1 MNILIII
8 PLCSVLCA
16 ICFSGALSYLVL
28 IISLA
33 LTVYSMR
40 HEAKKVSKYSILFT
54 ICFVIMSLRMMCVS
68 QVRLELNREY
78 HISGTVEEILSEDGG
93 FQSILLKA
101 EQINGVS
108 TSQSIIVH
116 NDKYKLDEN
125 SRAEM
130 LVSTKA
136 ISSSKNFG
144 MSNYEQYLNG
154 KGIYN
159 ICEVKNLVD
168 VEMNVSMIEGLR
180 LKQIRYIEDVID
192 ENLSSDHSGFIKSLL
207 LSSKLSSES
216 QLVELYKD
224 FGLAH
229 ILAVS
234 GLHISI
240 IAVFIMW
247 ILSKTRLK
255 YVVKVAIV
263 STLILWYSY
272 LLGFPASTIRAL
284 IMFLISQLAIINKR
298 KYNVYNSLGLAM
310 GIMLIINPKWL
321 GEVGFQLSFIAS
333 LSIAVLRPRVQVLL
347 RPLLGDRDFGVSTFI
362 AVNLGLFPIQM
373 LYFNQF
379 NIWSLVA
386 NVVLIPIVS
395 IMLIICIT
403 GIAFSV
409 LHINIIVGLLFKG
422 LSLILNCTN
431 VFLELLKLLPFQN
444 FSMTYANGYWIVVYY
459 IFLLIWLY
467 HKYLFS
473 VSVYRIY
480 TCLLF
485 VLLFGNGINYDDSL
499 YIEFLDVGQGDS
511 ALITKGDVNMLIDT
525 GGNVF
530 GDYNPGVEV
539 TCNLLK
545 SRGIVLDMVFITHF
559 DLDHSNGVDCIIDSG
574 IVENFG
580 ISYEDESSNIYN
592 SIVDSGLETHLLG
605 AGDSIDIGEL
615 RFEIVSPK
623 SGYQE
628 SNDNS
633 LVLSL
638 KYREREVL
646 FTGDISSTV
655 EDDLTDKLNAVDI
668 LKVAHHGS
676 DTSSSERFLQLTS
689 PEYAVISV
697 GVNSYGH
704 PSEQVLERLNHIGAK
719 VFRTDEDGAIRF
731 RIDDDIIYESF
742 NGEAKIDFD
751 LIIYIF
757 FSILFNDVLLVLMK
771 RKGRMDD
778 ESLRLLQ

>member
-1 MNILIII
+1 MNLLIII
-8 PLCSVLCA
+8 PLCSILCA
-16 ICFSGALSYLVL
+16 ICFRGALSYLLLV
-28 IISLA
+28 ISLA
-33 LTVYSMR
+33 LTIYSMR
-40 HEAKKVSKYSILFT
+40 HEAKNISKYSILFT
-54 ICFVIMSLRMMCVS
+54 VCFIIMSVRISLIS
-68 QVRLELNREY
+68 QIVLELDREY
-78 HISGTVEEILSEDGG
+78 HISGTVKEVLSEDDG
-93 FQSILLKA
+93 FQSLLIKT

-108 TSQSIIVH
+108 AVQNIIVH
-116 NDKYKLDEN
+116 NDNGVLCEN
-125 SRAEM
+125 SRVEM
-130 LVSTKA
+130 EVVTKA

-154 KGIYN
+154 RGIYN
-159 ICEVKNLVD
+159 ICEVKSIAHEEVD
-168 VEMNVSMIEGLR
+168 VSPIEGLR
-180 LKQIRYIEDVID
+180 LKQIRYIEEVID
-192 ENLSSDHSGFIKSLL
+192 ENLSADHSGFIKSLL

-247 ILSKTRLK
+247 ILSRFRTK
-255 YVVKVAIV
+255 YVVKVGIV
-263 STLILWYSY
+263 SCLILWYSY

-284 IMFLISQLAIINKR
+284 IMFLVSQLAIITRR

-310 GIMLIINPKWL
+310 GIMLFINPKWIS
-321 GEVGFQLSFIAS
+321 EVGFQLSFIAAA
-333 LSIAVLRPRVQVLL
+333 SIAVLRPRVQVLL
-347 RPLLGDRDFGVSTFI
+347 RPLLGEKGYGVSTFI

-395 IMLIICIT
+395 ILLIICIF

-409 LHINIIVGLLFKG
+409 LHINILVVILFKV

-431 VFLELLKLLPFQN
+431 IFLELLKLLPFQN
-444 FSMTYANGYWIVVYY
+444 FSMAYSNAQWIVIYY
-459 IFLLIWLY
+459 ILLLIWIY

-473 VSVYRIY
+473 VNVYRIY

-485 VLLFGNGINYDDSL
+485 VLLFGNIHSYDDSL

-511 ALITKGDVNMLIDT
+511 ALITKGDVNILIDT

-539 TCNLLK
+539 TCNLLNR
-545 SRGIVLDMVFITHF
+545 RGIVLDMAFITHF
-559 DLDHSNGVDCIIDSG
+559 DLDHSNGVECLIDSG
-574 IVENFG
+574 RVEAFG

-592 SIVDSGLETHLLG
+592 SIAASGVETYALKS
-605 AGDSIDIGEL
+605 GDGIDIGEL
-615 RFEIVSPK
+615 KIQIVSPK
-623 SGYQE
+623 WDYLE

-638 KYREREVL
+638 KYRDREVL

-655 EDDLTDKLNAVDI
+655 ESDLTDELDSVDI

-676 DTSSSERFLQLTS
+676 DTSSSETFLQKTS
-689 PEYAVISV
+689 PDYAVISV

-704 PSEQVLERLNHIGAK
+704 PSEQVLERLNRIGAK

-742 NGEAKIDFD
+742 NGEVEIDFN

-778 ESLRLLQ
+778 ESLRFLQ